1 MLNEALRPIVSPVAR
16 ALYRPLIEGAE
27 NVPRRGPVILAANH
41 LSFAEN
47 WLIPVA
53 TPRSVRYLVKIEY
66 LRTPSLG
73 GRMAGW
79 FFSELGFVG
88 VQRGGP
94 RDATSSSLEAAM
106 GVLRAGRAFAI
117 YPEGT
122 RSLDGR
128 LYRGKTGVARL
139 TLATGAPVVPIG
151 VIGTDVM
158 QPVGVRVPRRRPVT
172 VRFGTPMTFDE
183 YRDSEDP
190 ADWRTVTDK
199 IMLAISE
206 LSGQEY
212 VDEYQQKR

>member
-1 MLNEALRPIVSPVAR
+1 MLNEVLRPIVSPIAR
-16 ALYRPLIEGAE
+16 AVFRPVIEGVE

-47 WLIPVA
+47 WLIMIA
-53 TPRSVRYLVKIEY
+53 TPRSVRFLVKIEY
-66 LRTPSLG
+66 LRSPSLG
-73 GRMAGW
+73 GRIAGW
-79 FFSELGFVG
+79 FFNELGFVG

-94 RDATSSSLEAAM
+94 REATASSLAAAM
-106 GVLRAGRAFAI
+106 DVLRAGRAFAI

-122 RSLDGR
+122 RSPDGR

-158 QPVGVRVPRRRPVT
+158 QPIGARFPRRRPVT
-172 VRFGTPMTFDE
+172 IRFGQPMTFDE
-183 YRDSEDP
+183 YHGSQDP

-199 IMLAISE
+199 IMAAIAE

-212 VDEYQQKR
+212 VDAYPR